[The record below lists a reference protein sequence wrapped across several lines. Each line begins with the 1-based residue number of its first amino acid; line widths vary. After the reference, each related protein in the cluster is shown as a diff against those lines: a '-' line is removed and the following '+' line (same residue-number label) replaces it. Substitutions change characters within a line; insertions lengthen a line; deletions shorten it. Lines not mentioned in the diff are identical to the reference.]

1 MAEWVAVKAL
11 KAFSMGLV
19 VFVYLWGVVQAYFA
33 GVGCFL
39 AGGFLCVGGV
49 NLLVGV
55 GLIVVVLLGFA
66 ARFYLVFGSYFG
78 SCFVGFRG
86 WVFRLLLVWSVG
98 GGAPGALGGMV
109 LVACVSGVAVGGLPS
124 SMFHCPICIL
134 VPFAA
139 AYVCVEP
146 SCVLAAACAMSW
158 FSTGIGVGAAVV
170 CDSFG
175 A

>member
-1 MAEWVAVKAL
+1 M
-11 KAFSMGLV
+11 
-19 VFVYLWGVVQAYFA
+19 FV
-33 GVGCFL
+33 
-39 AGGFLCVGGV
+39 
-49 NLLVGV
+49 LLLGV

-66 ARFYLVFGSYFG
+66 ARFYLLFGSYFG
-78 SCFVGFRG
+78 SCFVGFGG

-98 GGAPGALGGMV
+98 
-109 LVACVSGVAVGGLPS
+109 ACASGVAVGGLPS

-146 SCVLAAACAMSW
+146 SCVLAAACSAMSW
-158 FSTGIGVGAAVV
+158 FSTGISVGAAVV